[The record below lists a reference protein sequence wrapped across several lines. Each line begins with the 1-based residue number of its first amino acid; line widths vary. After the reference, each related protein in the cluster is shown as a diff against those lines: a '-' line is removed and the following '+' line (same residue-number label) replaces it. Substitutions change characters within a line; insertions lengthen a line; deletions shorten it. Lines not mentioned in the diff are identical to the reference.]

1 MLLKNL
7 IKNCPLPLN
16 NVKVKGIATDSKQ
29 IKKGYLFFA
38 IKGQKYNGIHYIKEA
53 IKRGA
58 KAVISGKRSS
68 NRKIIFCKNKNI
80 KATLV
85 NACRKFYNDQPKNII
100 AVTGTNGKSS
110 VVDYFR
116 QLLCLNKKKVATIG
130 TLGMYLNYKKTK
142 SILTTPDLVSLH
154 KFMRDIKRK
163 KIDIVMLEASSHGLH
178 QGRLDGLNLKAGVF
192 TNLSQDHL
200 DYHITKKNY
209 LKAKLLLFRKYLK
222 KGNFSILSNQVPEF
236 NKIKQISIRRKLKII
251 QTNKI
256 YKKLTNSKLKNFEA
270 KFQLENLSKAIAA
283 AKICGLKERN
293 IIFAL
298 KKMTQIPGRLELVKK
313 INNIKIF
320 VDYAHTPDALE
331 KVLNNLIEDNKRNIT
346 LVFGCGGERDI
357 KKRKMMA
364 KIANKYCR
372 KVIVT
377 DDNPRHENPKKI
389 RNTLLKY
396 IAKEKV
402 YDIANRSK
410 AINHAIKNSFPGECI
425 LIAGKGHET
434 TQDYGKYI
442 LKISDKK
449 IVKQFNRKKFSIDND
464 KKLNNFIFSNIL
476 NKKSN
481 LFFDNISID
490 SRTIQKGNLFVA
502 IKGKINNGNDFVN
515 SALLKGANGAIRSS
529 KLNNKKN
536 TYYFKNT
543 LKFLK
548 LFGSLKRDFSNSTF
562 IGVTGSSG
570 KTTLKTMIGKVL
582 SNFSS
587 TYVSPKSYNNEFGVP
602 LSLSN
607 FKVKNKFCILEIG
620 MSKKGEIHKLSKM
633 VKPNIGII
641 TNIGEAHMEN
651 FSSTKD
657 IAKAKA
663 EIIDNI
669 VNNGHIILNRDDKFY
684 HFHKKIA
691 DRKKLKVISFGL
703 SKLSDI
709 HIKKIIR
716 NKVIVCHFKK
726 IVNFKL
732 ANTNKIN
739 ILNLLCCLAVLKI
752 LNLDCNKI
760 SETFNNT
767 KFLEGRGKIFRV
779 KRYKKIFNLI
789 DESYNANPSSTKN
802 AIENLS
808 NLATKYKKYLII
820 GDMLELGKKSND
832 YHKDIS
838 NVINKSNVDKTFI
851 YGQKVLITYKYLD
864 KHKQGNILQ
873 NLSDLDQ
880 LLKNIIQ
887 NNDYLMIKGSNATG
901 VSKFSKTI
909 INGLKNVV

>member
-7 IKNCPLPLN
+7 IKNCPYSLK

-38 IKGQKYNGIHYIKEA
+38 IKGQKYNGTNYIKEA
-53 IKRGA
+53 IKKGA
-58 KAVISGKRSS
+58 KAIVSNKRSS
-68 NRKIIFCKNKNI
+68 SRKIIFCKNNNI
-80 KATLV
+80 KATLSNV
-85 NACRKFYNDQPKNII
+85 CKKFYKEQPKIII

-116 QLLCLNKKKVATIG
+116 QLLYLNKKKVATIG

-142 SILTTPDLVSLH
+142 SILTTPDIVTLH
-154 KFMRDIKRK
+154 KFMRDVKRK

-200 DYHITKKNY
+200 DYHKTKKNY
-209 LKAKLLLFRKYLK
+209 LKAKLLLFKKYLK

-236 NKIKQISIRRKLKII
+236 NKIKQISKKKKLKII
-251 QTNKI
+251 QTHEI
-256 YKKLTNSKLKNFEA
+256 YKKLKNLKLKNFEA

-283 AKICGLKERN
+283 AKICGLKEKN
-293 IIFAL
+293 IVFAL

-377 DDNPRHENPKKI
+377 DDNPRYENPKNI
-389 RNTLLKY
+389 RKTLLKY
-396 IAKEKV
+396 ISNEKV
-402 YDIANRSK
+402 YDIASRSK
-410 AINHAIKNSFPGECI
+410 AINHAIKNSLPGECI

-449 IVKQFNRKKFSIDND
+449 IVKQFNKNKILINND
-464 KKLNNFIFSNIL
+464 KKLNNFILTNVL
-476 NKKSN
+476 NKKSK
-481 LFFDNISID
+481 LFFNNVSID
-490 SRTIQKGNLFVA
+490 SRTKLKGNLFVA
-502 IKGKINNGNDFVN
+502 IKGKINNGNNFVN
-515 SALLKGANGAIRSS
+515 SALLKGASGAIRSTT
-529 KLNNKKN
+529 LNNKKN

-543 LKFLK
+543 LNFLK
-548 LFGSLKRDFSNSTF
+548 IFGSIKRDLSNSTF

-570 KTTLKTMIGKVL
+570 KTTLKTMIGEVL

-607 FKVKNKFCILEIG
+607 FRINNKFCIFEIG

-641 TNIGEAHMEN
+641 TNIGEAHLEN

-669 VNNGHIILNRDDKFY
+669 VSNGHIILNRDDKFY

-691 DRKKLKVISFGL
+691 VRKKLKVISFGF

-709 HIKKIIR
+709 HVKKIIK

-726 IVNFKL
+726 ITNFKL
-732 ANTNKIN
+732 ANTNKVS
-739 ILNLLCCLAVLKI
+739 ILNLMCCLAVLKI
-752 LNLDCNKI
+752 LNLDFNKI
-760 SETFNNT
+760 LNVFNNS

-779 KRYKKIFNLI
+779 RRYQKIFNLI

-808 NLATKYKKYLII
+808 KLPAKNKKYLII

-838 NVINKSNVDKTFI
+838 NVINKSNVDKTFTF
-851 YGQKVLITYKYLD
+851 GQKVLITYKYLD
-864 KHKQGNILQ
+864 KQKQGNILQ

-880 LLKNIIQ
+880 LFKNIIQ

>member
-7 IKNCPLPLN
+7 IKNCPYSLKDL
-16 NVKVKGIATDSKQ
+16 KVKGIATNSKQ
-29 IKKGYLFFA
+29 IKKDYLFFA
-38 IKGQKYNGIHYIKEA
+38 IKGQKLDGTHYIKEA
-53 IKRGA
+53 IRRGA
-58 KAVISGKRSS
+58 IAVISEKKSS
-68 NRKIIFCKNKNI
+68 NKKIIFCKNKNI
-80 KATLV
+80 KILLSSV
-85 NACRKFYNDQPKNII
+85 CKKFYKEQPKNII

-116 QLLCLNKKKVATIG
+116 QLLYLNKKKVATVG
-130 TLGMYLNYKKTK
+130 TLGIYLNKKKIK
-142 SILTTPDLVSLH
+142 SVLTTPDIVTIH
-154 KFMRDIKRK
+154 KYMRDIKRK
-163 KIDIVMLEASSHGLH
+163 KIDSVILEASSHGLH
-178 QGRLDGLNLKAGVF
+178 QGRLDGLNFKAGIF

-200 DYHITKKNY
+200 DYHKTKKNY
-209 LKAKLLLFRKYLK
+209 LNAKLLLFRKYLK
-222 KGNFSILSNQVPEF
+222 KGNFSIISNQVPEF
-236 NKIKQISIRRKLKII
+236 NKIKQISKRKKLKLF
-251 QTNKI
+251 QTHEI
-256 YKKLTNSKLKNFEA
+256 YKKLTKLKLENFEA

-283 AKICGLKERN
+283 AKICGLKEKN

-298 KKMTQIPGRLELVKK
+298 KKLHQIPGRLELVRE
-313 INNIKIF
+313 INNSKIF

-331 KVLNNLIEDNKRNIT
+331 KVLKNLVEGSNKNVT

-364 KIANKYCR
+364 KIANKYC
-372 KVIVT
+372 KKIIVT
-377 DDNPRHENPKKI
+377 DDNPRYENPRKI
-389 RNTLLKY
+389 RKSLLKY
-396 IAKEKV
+396 INKEKV
-402 YDIANRSK
+402 SDIANRPK
-410 AINHAIKNSFPGECI
+410 AISHAIINSFPGEYI

-434 TQDYGKYI
+434 TQNYGSYI
-442 LKISDKK
+442 LNLSDKK
-449 IVKQFNRKKFSIDND
+449 IVKQFNKNKILINND
-464 KKLNNFIFSNIL
+464 KKFNNFILNNVL
-476 NKKSN
+476 NKKTRLYFN
-481 LFFDNISID
+481 TISID
-490 SRTIQKGNLFVA
+490 SRTKQKRNLFVA
-502 IKGKINNGNDFVN
+502 IKGKTNNGNNFVN
-515 SALLKGANGAIRSS
+515 SALLKGASGAIGSTT
-529 KLNNKKN
+529 LNNKKN

-543 LKFLK
+543 LNFLK
-548 LFGSLKRDFSNSTF
+548 LFGSLKRDLSNSTF

-607 FKVKNKFCILEIG
+607 FKTKNKFCIFEIG

-641 TNIGEAHMEN
+641 TNIGEAHLEN
-651 FSSTKD
+651 FSSIKD

-663 EIIDNI
+663 EIISNI
-669 VNNGHIILNRDDKFY
+669 NKNGHIILNRDDKFY
-684 HFHKKIA
+684 HFHKKLA
-691 DRKKLKVISFGL
+691 DKKKLKTISFGF

-709 HIKKIIR
+709 HIKKISKKKLTVR
-716 NKVIVCHFKK
+716 HFKK
-726 IVNFKL
+726 ITDFKL
-732 ANTNKIN
+732 ANTNKVN
-739 ILNLLCCLAVLKI
+739 ILNLMCCLAVLKI
-752 LNLDCNKI
+752 LNLDFKEI
-760 SETFNNT
+760 SDVFNNS

-779 KRYKKIFNLI
+779 RRYQKIFNLI

-909 INGLKNVV
+909 INGLKNVI

>member
-7 IKNCPLPLN
+7 IKNCPYSLK

-38 IKGQKYNGIHYIKEA
+38 IKGQKYNGTNYIKEA
-53 IKRGA
+53 IKKGA
-58 KAVISGKRSS
+58 KAIVSNKRSS
-68 NRKIIFCKNKNI
+68 SRKIIFCKNNNI
-80 KATLV
+80 KSTLSNV
-85 NACRKFYNDQPKNII
+85 CKKFYKEQPKIII

-116 QLLCLNKKKVATIG
+116 QLLYLNKKKVATIG

-142 SILTTPDLVSLH
+142 SILTTPDIVTLH
-154 KFMRDIKRK
+154 KFMRDVKRK

-200 DYHITKKNY
+200 DYHKTKKNY
-209 LKAKLLLFRKYLK
+209 LKAKLLLFKKYLK

-236 NKIKQISIRRKLKII
+236 NKIKQISKKKKLKII
-251 QTNKI
+251 QTHEI
-256 YKKLTNSKLKNFEA
+256 YKKLKNLKLKNFEA

-283 AKICGLKERN
+283 AKICGLKEKN
-293 IIFAL
+293 IVFAL

-377 DDNPRHENPKKI
+377 DDNPRYENPKNI
-389 RNTLLKY
+389 RKTLLKY
-396 IAKEKV
+396 ISNEKV
-402 YDIANRSK
+402 FDIASRSK
-410 AINHAIKNSFPGECI
+410 AINHAIKNSLPGECI

-449 IVKQFNRKKFSIDND
+449 IVKQFNKNKILINND
-464 KKLNNFIFSNIL
+464 KKLNNFILTNVL
-476 NKKSN
+476 NKKSKL
-481 LFFDNISID
+481 LFNNISID
-490 SRTIQKGNLFVA
+490 SRTKLKGNLFVA
-502 IKGKINNGNDFVN
+502 IKGKINNGNNFVN
-515 SALLKGANGAIRSS
+515 SALLKGASGAIRSTT
-529 KLNNKKN
+529 LNNKKN

-543 LKFLK
+543 LNFLK
-548 LFGSLKRDFSNSTF
+548 LFGSIKRDLSNSTF

-570 KTTLKTMIGKVL
+570 KTTLKTMIGEVL

-607 FKVKNKFCILEIG
+607 FRINNKFCIFEIG

-641 TNIGEAHMEN
+641 TNIGEAHLEN

-669 VNNGHIILNRDDKFY
+669 DSNGHIILNRDDKFY

-691 DRKKLKVISFGL
+691 ARKKLKVISFGF

-709 HIKKIIR
+709 HVKKIIK

-726 IVNFKL
+726 ITNFKL
-732 ANTNKIN
+732 ANTNKVS
-739 ILNLLCCLAVLKI
+739 ILNLMCCLAVLKI
-752 LNLDCNKI
+752 LNLDFNKI
-760 SETFNNT
+760 LNVFNNS

-779 KRYKKIFNLI
+779 RRYQKIFNLI

-808 NLATKYKKYLII
+808 KLPAKNKKYLII

-838 NVINKSNVDKTFI
+838 NVINKSNVDKTFT

-864 KHKQGNILQ
+864 KQKQGNILQ

-880 LLKNIIQ
+880 LFKNIIQ